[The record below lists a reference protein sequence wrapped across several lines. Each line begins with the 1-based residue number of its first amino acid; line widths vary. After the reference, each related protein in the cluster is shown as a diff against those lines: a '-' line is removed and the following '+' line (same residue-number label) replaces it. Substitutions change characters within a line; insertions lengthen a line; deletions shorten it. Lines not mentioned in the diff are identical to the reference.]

1 MERKSPARPR
11 SATTRHP
18 ALEPEGHGAAFRDLR
33 NIVDDVTLTLCVKA
47 DAASGIVNDANRY
60 ANETVRDPAYP
71 FNLFR
76 RVITVSLETMRIVRG
91 LPALHIL
98 EPTS

>member
-1 MERKSPARPR
+1 MERQ
-11 SATTRHP
+11 
-18 ALEPEGHGAAFRDLR
+18 
-33 NIVDDVTLTLCVKA
+33 CVKT
-47 DAASGIVNDANRY
+47 DAASGIVNDANRC

-76 RVITVSLETMRIVRG
+76 RMITVSFETMRIVRG
-91 LPALHIL
+91 VPALHIL